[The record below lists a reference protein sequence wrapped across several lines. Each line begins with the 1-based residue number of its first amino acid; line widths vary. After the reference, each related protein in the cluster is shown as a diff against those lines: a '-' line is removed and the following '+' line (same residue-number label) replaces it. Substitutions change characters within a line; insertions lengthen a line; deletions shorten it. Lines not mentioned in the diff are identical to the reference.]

1 MRFPSFGLESLCQ
14 PALIAFVTGREPMSV
29 SDELRSTSMTFVP
42 ALAVTFILSVVA
54 APAIAQ
60 TAEGPAVDAPAA
72 PSEPALCTD
81 RPTKSNA
88 VCTVPQGKLQIE
100 TDLPNW
106 TRNDDAGTRMDVIL
120 YANPYVKYGLGPNTD
135 VEVNWAP
142 YETVRVRGGG
152 VVDRLSG
159 VGDVYVRL
167 KQRLTDPSAK
177 LQVGVIPF
185 FKAPTARR
193 GIGNREW
200 EGGVALPVQYTLP
213 HGFTLTTSPEVDLL
227 ADSTNSNSRHAQLIG
242 TANVGKALS
251 STVTA
256 YAEFWAAQ
264 NFDPAGTIH
273 QYSADF
279 ALAWLVHPKLQID
292 LGGNFGLNRQTPDAQ
307 VYLGL
312 STRF

>member
-1 MRFPSFGLESLCQ
+1 
-14 PALIAFVTGREPMSV
+14 
-29 SDELRSTSMTFVP
+29 MTPVP
-42 ALAVTFILSVVA
+42 ALAAALILSAAA
-54 APAIAQ
+54 APALAQ
-60 TAEGPAVDAPAA
+60 TPDAPAA

-88 VCTVPQGKLQIE
+88 VCTVPEGKLQIE

-106 TRNDDAGTRMDVIL
+106 TRNDDAGTRTDVIL

-142 YETVRVRGGG
+142 YETVRVRGSGA
-152 VVDRLSG
+152 VDKLSG

-167 KQRLTDPSAK
+167 KQRFTDPSAK
-177 LQVGVIPF
+177 LQVGIVPF
-185 FKAPTARR
+185 IKAPTARR

-200 EGGVALPVQYTLP
+200 EGGVAVPVQYTLP
-213 HGFTLTTSPEVDLL
+213 GGWTLTSSPEIDAL
-227 ADSTNSNSRHAQLIG
+227 ADSTNASDRHVQLVG

-251 STVTA
+251 STVTG
-256 YAEFWAAQ
+256 YAEFWTAQ
-264 NFDPAGTIH
+264 NFDPAATIR
-273 QYSADF
+273 QYSADV
-279 ALAWLVHPKLQID
+279 AVAWLVQPKLQLD

-307 VYLGL
+307 VYVGL

>member
-1 MRFPSFGLESLCQ
+1 
-14 PALIAFVTGREPMSV
+14 
-29 SDELRSTSMTFVP
+29 MTPVP
-42 ALAVTFILSVVA
+42 VLAAVLMLSGVA
-54 APAIAQ
+54 TPAIAQ
-60 TAEGPAVDAPAA
+60 DAGAPVADAPAA

-81 RPTKSNA
+81 RPTKSNS

-106 TRNDDAGTRMDVIL
+106 TRNDDGGVRTDVIL
-120 YANPYVKYGLGPNTD
+120 YANPFVKYGLGPNTD

-142 YETVRVRGGG
+142 YVTARTRAGGS
-152 VVDRLSG
+152 VDKLSG
-159 VGDVYVRL
+159 VGDVYVRV

-185 FKAPTARR
+185 VKAPTAKR

-200 EGGVALPVQYTLP
+200 EGGVALPIQYSLP
-213 HGFTLTTSPEVDLL
+213 GGWTLTTGPEIDLL
-227 ADSTNSNSRHAQLIG
+227 ANSVNSNARHVQLIG

-256 YAEFWAAQ
+256 YAEFWTAQ
-264 NFDPAGTIH
+264 NFDPAGTIR
-273 QYSADF
+273 QYSADV
-279 ALAWLVHPKLQID
+279 AVAWLVQPKLQLD

-307 VYLGL
+307 LYLGV

>member
-1 MRFPSFGLESLCQ
+1 MGPSQSRYAMRAGPNAPSPDCPFTGFHHGGRTLTFETARRAALAALFLTASAPAFAQAPSGLE
-14 PALIAFVTGREPMSV
+14 T
-29 SDELRSTSMTFVP
+29 
-42 ALAVTFILSVVA
+42 A
-54 APAIAQ
+54 AQ
-60 TAEGPAVDAPAA
+60 

-88 VCTVPQGKLQIE
+88 VCTVPEGKFQVE

-106 TRNDDAGTRMDVIL
+106 TRNDDAGTRTDVVL

-142 YETVRVRGGG
+142 YLTARTRTGGTVSK
-152 VVDRLSG
+152 LSG

-167 KQRLTDPSAK
+167 KQRFTDPSAK

-185 FKAPTARR
+185 VKAPTARR

-213 HGFTLTTSPEVDLL
+213 QGFTLTLGPEVDLL
-227 ADSTNSNSRHAQLIG
+227 ADSTDLNDRHVQLVGTVNIG
-242 TANVGKALS
+242 KTLS

-256 YAEFWAAQ
+256 YAELWTAQ
-264 NFDPAGTIH
+264 NYDPAGTIR
-273 QYSADF
+273 QYSADV
-279 ALAWLVHPKLQID
+279 AVAWLVQPKLQLDI
-292 LGGNFGLNRQTPDAQ
+292 GGNFGLNRVTPDAQ
-307 VYLGL
+307 VYFGV